1 MDYEYFFEKLRL
13 SNPSR
18 PMKKQILILLSLF
31 SLLTIQLQAQR
42 HGVIRRYINKLVNDT
57 TDITKPQLIVYPTLA
72 FAPETSW
79 EFGLSSLYVYYAQ
92 KDTSNRLSE
101 VNGFAFYTL
110 ENQYGIWFD
119 HALYAHKNKW
129 SFIGRL
135 RYQNFP
141 LLYHGIGPETP
152 PDYIAR
158 VDARQLN
165 IKERLLKKITKN
177 IFAGPE
183 VEFQRLSSVNFEP
196 HGRTTIVKPLGSEGS
211 SNLGFGGG
219 IVYDH
224 RHNVLNVRQGGFAE
238 LALVHYNKK
247 WGSDFSFTTIISDN
261 RIYKPVNK
269 RDVLAAQIFGQF
281 SINHPPFNQ
290 LAMLGGESLMRGYYF
305 GRFRDRNQLAAQAEY
320 RMLPLPFQFTK
331 RWGATIFGSTGTVF
345 NTFDDLAARD
355 FKWAG
360 GAGLRF
366 LLFPK
371 KDIFTRLD
379 FAFTNESK
387 GVYIFIGEAF

>member
-1 MDYEYFFEKLRL
+1 MR
-13 SNPSR
+13 
-18 PMKKQILILLSLF
+18 KQILVLVSFI
-31 SLLTIQLQAQR
+31 SLLTTQLRAQQP
-42 HGVIRRYINKLVNDT
+42 GFIKRYINKLVNDT
-57 TDITKPQLIVYPTLA
+57 TNITKPQLIVYPTLA

-79 EFGLSSLYVYYAQ
+79 EFGLSSLYVYYA
-92 KDTSNRLSE
+92 KRDTNNRLSE
-101 VNGFAFYTL
+101 VNGFTFYTL

-119 HALYAHKNKW
+119 HALYAHKNRW

-152 PDYIAR
+152 SEYIAR

-165 IKERLLKKITKN
+165 IKERVLKKITNN

-183 VEFQRLSSVNFEP
+183 VDFQRLSSVNFEP
-196 HGRTTIVKPLGSEGS
+196 NGTDSIQKPPGSEGS

-219 IVYDH
+219 IVYDN
-224 RHNVLNVRQGGFAE
+224 RHNVLNVRNGGFAE
-238 LALVHYNKK
+238 LALLHYDKK

-261 RIYKPVNK
+261 RIYKSINR

-281 SINHPPFNQ
+281 SINQPPFNQ
-290 LAMLGGESLMRGYYF
+290 LALLGGESLMRGYYF

-320 RMLPLPFQFTK
+320 RMLPLPFRFTK
-331 RWGATIFGSTGTVF
+331 RWGATVFGSTGTVF
-345 NTFDDLAARD
+345 NEFDDLTAGD

-387 GVYIFIGEAF
+387 GIYIFIGEAF

>member
-1 MDYEYFFEKLRL
+1 MR
-13 SNPSR
+13 
-18 PMKKQILILLSLF
+18 KQILVLVSFI
-31 SLLTIQLQAQR
+31 SLLTTQLRAQQP
-42 HGVIRRYINKLVNDT
+42 GFIKRYINKLVNDT
-57 TDITKPQLIVYPTLA
+57 TNITKPQLIVYPTLA

-79 EFGLSSLYVYYAQ
+79 EFGLSSLYVYYA
-92 KDTSNRLSE
+92 KRDTNNRLSE
-101 VNGFAFYTL
+101 VNGFTFYTL

-119 HALYAHKNKW
+119 HALYAHKNRW

-141 LLYHGIGPETP
+141 LLYHGIVPETP
-152 PDYIAR
+152 SEYIAR

-165 IKERLLKKITKN
+165 IKERVLKKITNN

-183 VEFQRLSSVNFEP
+183 VDFQRLSSVNFEP
-196 HGRTTIVKPLGSEGS
+196 NGTDSIQKPPGSEGS

-219 IVYDH
+219 IVYDN
-224 RHNVLNVRQGGFAE
+224 RHNVLNVRNGGFAE
-238 LALVHYNKK
+238 LALLHYDKK

-261 RIYKPVNK
+261 RIYKSINR

-281 SINHPPFNQ
+281 SINQPPFNQ
-290 LAMLGGESLMRGYYF
+290 LALLGGESLMRGYYF

-320 RMLPLPFQFTK
+320 RMLPLPFRFTK
-331 RWGATIFGSTGTVF
+331 RWGATVFGSTGTVF
-345 NTFDDLAARD
+345 NEFDDLTAGD

-387 GVYIFIGEAF
+387 GIYIFIGEAF

>member
-1 MDYEYFFEKLRL
+1 MNISCKSARWC
-13 SNPSR
+13 NPTQSL
-18 PMKKQILILLSLF
+18 KKQITVLVLLS
-31 SLLTIQLQAQR
+31 SLLSIQLQAQR
-42 HGVIRRYINKLVNDT
+42 PGFIKRYINKLVNDT
-57 TDITKPQLIVYPTLA
+57 TDITKPQFIVYPTLA

-92 KDTSNRLSE
+92 SDTTNRLSE

-110 ENQYGIWFD
+110 ENQYGLWFD
-119 HALYAHKNKW
+119 HALYAHKNRW

-141 LLYHGIGPETP
+141 LLYHGIGPKTP
-152 PDYIAR
+152 RDFIAR
-158 VDARQLN
+158 VDAQQLN
-165 IKERLLKKITKN
+165 IKERVLKKIGKN

-183 VEFQRLSSVNFEP
+183 VDFQRLSSVSFEP
-196 HGRTTIVKPLGSEGS
+196 HGTDPVPKPLGSEGS

-219 IVYDH
+219 VVFDK
-224 RHNVLNVRQGGFAE
+224 RHNVLNVRNGAFAE
-238 LALVHYNKK
+238 LALLHYDKK
-247 WGSDFSFTTIISDN
+247 WGSDFSFSTILSDT

-281 SINHPPFNQ
+281 NINQPPFNQ
-290 LAMLGGESLMRGYYF
+290 LSMLGGESLMRGYYY
-305 GRFRDRNQLAAQAEY
+305 GRFRDRNQLAAQVEY
-320 RMLPLPFQFTK
+320 RLLPLPFTFTR
-331 RWGATIFGSTGTVF
+331 RWGAVVFGSTANVF
-345 NTFDDLAARD
+345 NSFDDLTLQD

-379 FAFTNESK
+379 FAVTNESK

>member
-1 MDYEYFFEKLRL
+1 MR
-13 SNPSR
+13 
-18 PMKKQILILLSLF
+18 KQILVLVSFI
-31 SLLTIQLQAQR
+31 SLLTTQLRAQQP
-42 HGVIRRYINKLVNDT
+42 GFIKRYINKLVNDT
-57 TDITKPQLIVYPTLA
+57 TNITKPQLIVYPTLA

-79 EFGLSSLYVYYAQ
+79 EFGLSSLYVYYA
-92 KDTSNRLSE
+92 KRDTNNRLSE
-101 VNGFAFYTL
+101 VNGFTFYTL

-119 HALYAHKNKW
+119 HALYAHKNRW

-152 PDYIAR
+152 SEYIAR

-165 IKERLLKKITKN
+165 IKERVLKKITNN

-183 VEFQRLSSVNFEP
+183 VDFQRLSSVNFEP
-196 HGRTTIVKPLGSEGS
+196 NGTDSIQKPPGSEGS

-219 IVYDH
+219 IVYDN
-224 RHNVLNVRQGGFAE
+224 RHNVLNVRNGGFAE
-238 LALVHYNKK
+238 LALLHYDKK

-261 RIYKPVNK
+261 RIYKSINR
-269 RDVLAAQIFGQF
+269 RDVLAAQIFGQV
-281 SINHPPFNQ
+281 SINQPPFNQ

-320 RMLPLPFQFTK
+320 RMLPLPFRFTK
-331 RWGATIFGSTGTVF
+331 RWGATVFGSTGTVF
-345 NTFDDLAARD
+345 NEFDDLTAGD

-387 GVYIFIGEAF
+387 GIYIFIGEAF

>member
-1 MDYEYFFEKLRL
+1 
-13 SNPSR
+13 
-18 PMKKQILILLSLF
+18 MKKRILILVAIVSLF
-31 SLLTIQLQAQR
+31 NLQLTAQR
-42 HGVIRRYINKLVNDT
+42 PGFIKRYINKLINDT
-57 TDITKPQLIVYPTLA
+57 TDIRKPQVIAYPTLA

-92 KDTSNRLSE
+92 RDTTNRLSE
-101 VNGFAFYTL
+101 VYGFTFYTL

-119 HALYAHKNKW
+119 HTLYAHQNRW
-129 SFIGRL
+129 SFIGRV

-141 LLYHGIGPETP
+141 LLYHGIGPESP

-165 IKERLLKKITKN
+165 IKERVLKKIKN
-177 IFAGPE
+177 NLFIGPE
-183 VEFQRLSSVNFEP
+183 VDFQRLSSVNFES
-196 HGRTTIVKPLGSEGS
+196 HNGGNIQKPLGSEGS

-219 IVYDH
+219 ILYDK
-224 RHNVLNVRQGGFAE
+224 RHNVLNVRNGGFAE
-238 LALVHYNKK
+238 LALLHYDKK
-247 WGSDFSFTTIISDN
+247 WGSDFSFTTVISDN
-261 RIYKPVNK
+261 RIYRPVNK
-269 RDVLAAQIFGQF
+269 RNVVAAQIFGQF
-281 SINHPPFNQ
+281 SINQPPFNQ
-290 LAMLGGESLMRGYYF
+290 LSLLGGESLMRGYYY

-320 RMLPLPFQFTK
+320 RMLPLPFRFTK

-345 NTFDDLAARD
+345 NKWDNLTIRD
-355 FKWAG
+355 FKLAG

-379 FAFTNESK
+379 LAFTNESK
-387 GVYIFIGEAF
+387 GIYIFIGEAF

>member
-1 MDYEYFFEKLRL
+1 MRKLIIVL
-13 SNPSR
+13 FSF
-18 PMKKQILILLSLF
+18 ISLF
-31 SLLTIQLQAQR
+31 GTQLQAQR
-42 HGVIRRYINKLVNDT
+42 PGFIKRYINKLVNDT

-79 EFGLSSLYVYYAQ
+79 EFGLSSLYVYYA
-92 KDTSNRLSE
+92 KRDTNNRLSE
-101 VNGFAFYTL
+101 VNAFAFYTL
-110 ENQYGIWFD
+110 ENQYGIWLD
-119 HALYAHKNKW
+119 HALYAHQNKW

-141 LLYHGIGPETP
+141 LLYHGIGPKTP

-165 IKERLLKKITKN
+165 IKERVLKKISKN

-183 VEFQRLSSVNFEP
+183 IDFQRLSSVNFEP
-196 HGRTTIVKPLGSEGS
+196 HGRTAIVKPLGSEGS

-219 IVYDH
+219 IVYDN
-224 RHNVLNVRQGGFAE
+224 RHNVLNVRDGGFAE
-238 LALVHYNKK
+238 LALLHYDKK
-247 WGSDFSFTTIISDN
+247 WGSDFSFSTIISDN

-320 RMLPLPFQFTK
+320 RMLPLPFKFTK
-331 RWGATIFGSTGTVF
+331 RWGATVFGSAGTVF
-345 NTFDDLAARD
+345 NDFDDLTIGD

-387 GVYIFIGEAF
+387 GIYIFIGEAF

>member
-1 MDYEYFFEKLRL
+1 
-13 SNPSR
+13 
-18 PMKKQILILLSLF
+18 MKKQILTLVSLF
-31 SLLTIQLQAQR
+31 SLLTIELQAQR
-42 HGVIRRYINKLVNDT
+42 PGFIKRYINKLVNDT

-79 EFGLSSLYVYYAQ
+79 EFGLSSLYVYYA
-92 KDTSNRLSE
+92 KRDTNNRLSE
-101 VNGFAFYTL
+101 VNGFTFYTL

-129 SFIGRL
+129 AFIGRL

-152 PDYIAR
+152 PEYIAR
-158 VDARQLN
+158 VDARLLN
-165 IKERLLKKITKN
+165 IKERVLKKITDN

-183 VEFQRLSSVNFEP
+183 FDFQRLSSVNFEP
-196 HGRTTIVKPLGSEGS
+196 HNAGYLQKPLGSEGS
-211 SNLGFGGG
+211 ANLGFGGG
-219 IVYDH
+219 IVYDK
-224 RHNVLNVRQGGFAE
+224 RQNVLNVRNGGFAE
-238 LALVHYNKK
+238 LAVLHYDKK

-269 RDVLAAQIFGQF
+269 RDVLAAQVFGQF

-305 GRFRDRNQLAAQAEY
+305 GRFRDRNQIAAQAEY
-320 RMLPLPFQFTK
+320 RMLPLPFRFTK
-331 RWGATIFGSTGTVF
+331 RWGATFFGSTGTVF
-345 NTFDDLAARD
+345 NKFDDLTPGD

-387 GVYIFIGEAF
+387 GFYIFIGEAF

>member
-1 MDYEYFFEKLRL
+1 MR
-13 SNPSR
+13 
-18 PMKKQILILLSLF
+18 KQILVLVSFI
-31 SLLTIQLQAQR
+31 SLLTTQLRAQQP
-42 HGVIRRYINKLVNDT
+42 GFIKRYINKLVNDT
-57 TDITKPQLIVYPTLA
+57 TNITKPQLIIYPTLA

-79 EFGLSSLYVYYAQ
+79 EFGLSSLYVYYA
-92 KDTSNRLSE
+92 KRDTNNRLSE
-101 VNGFAFYTL
+101 VNGFTFYTL

-119 HALYAHKNKW
+119 HALYAHKNRW

-152 PDYIAR
+152 SEYIAR

-165 IKERLLKKITKN
+165 IKERVLKKITNN

-183 VEFQRLSSVNFEP
+183 VDFQRLSSVNFEP
-196 HGRTTIVKPLGSEGS
+196 NGTDSIQKPPGSEGS

-219 IVYDH
+219 IVYDN
-224 RHNVLNVRQGGFAE
+224 RHNVLNVRNGGFAE
-238 LALVHYNKK
+238 LALLHYDKK

-261 RIYKPVNK
+261 RIYKSINR

-281 SINHPPFNQ
+281 SINQPPFNQ
-290 LAMLGGESLMRGYYF
+290 LALLGGESLMRGYYF

-320 RMLPLPFQFTK
+320 RMLPLPFRFTK
-331 RWGATIFGSTGTVF
+331 RWGATVFGSTGTVF
-345 NTFDDLAARD
+345 NEFDDLTAGD

-387 GVYIFIGEAF
+387 GIYIFIGEAF